1 MGGWCTLWERQGG
14 KWEKGR
20 EGGRAKRGGKKNKNE
35 GKEED
40 GKTHSWKEGN

>member
-1 MGGWCTLWERQGG
+1 MRKRERRREEGV
-14 KWEKGR
+14 GR
-20 EGGRAKRGGKKNKNE
+20 KRAKRGGKKKNKNE